1 MERLGAH
8 EKTKIRLF
16 GMMIKS
22 FICILILEIHPDNE
36 GSVLPYLD
44 IITYIYTSLP
54 IKLPLNH
61 MQSLIISIYIIISDT
76 HERGEGSF
84 FHCIMSFILLLLSVT
99 IIYIFFSKK
108 KKVYFCSGSNNWY

>member
-76 HERGEGSF
+76 HERGQGSF
-84 FHCIMSFILLLLSVT
+84 FPCIISFILLILSVT
-99 IIYIFFSKK
+99 IMYILQQEEKF
-108 KKVYFCSGSNNWY
+108 YFCSGNNNWY